1 MDFTEYVAGFLQYN
15 LALGSSFLCYI
26 HLDSTASKFVLFI
39 FVLNETA
46 TRQDNVFPKSSN
58 GSCGRPNLRIDRG
71 SCLQMFSKQV
81 FFKFCNIHTPVPESL
96 FNKRL

>member
-1 MDFTEYVAGFLQYN
+1 MDFTEYAGGFLQYN
-15 LALGSSFLCYI
+15 LALGSSFLCYN
-26 HLDSTASKFVLFI
+26 HLGSTASKFVLFI

-71 SCLQMFSKQV
+71 SCLQMFSK
-81 FFKFCNIHTPVPESL
+81 
-96 FNKRL
+96 